1 MTLANVLDKNLLDTL
16 LKEMANRYRKID
28 TKGYQSVEIIIVG
41 GGSVVLNYGFR
52 SSTMDLDA
60 IINASDV
67 IKDIAKEL
75 SNVYNISTHW
85 FNSDF
90 KYLSSYSDRLL
101 EVSEHYK
108 SYNDGKFT
116 IRTIKSEYLVAM
128 KMKSGRLYNNDI
140 PDVIGILA
148 TEKRNGNE
156 ISYDQIENAISF
168 LYGNNTEIDQDIISF
183 VKAFCEMSENELWN
197 EYDKM
202 LNTTQL
208 VNEEVT
214 QDEFREVIKG
224 KQDAKELSAKIFL
237 KHKGN

>member
-1 MTLANVLDKNLLDTL
+1 MMLANADANVLDKSLLDTL

-28 TKGYQSVEIIIVG
+28 KKGYQSVE
-41 GGSVVLNYGFR
+41 
-52 SSTMDLDA
+52 
-60 IINASDV
+60 
-67 IKDIAKEL
+67 K
-75 SNVYNISTHW
+75 
-85 FNSDF
+85 
-90 KYLSSYSDRLL
+90 
-101 EVSEHYK
+101 
-108 SYNDGKFT
+108 
-116 IRTIKSEYLVAM
+116 
-128 KMKSGRLYNNDI
+128 
-140 PDVIGILA
+140 
-148 TEKRNGNE
+148 

-168 LYGNNTEIDQDIISF
+168 LYGNNTEIDQDIITF